1 MFLNNSPLLS
11 KEWLAVGVIGNRWH
25 LNISSVLP
33 CLSAY
38 SASFYFHLHCSI
50 HHSTPCFGHTVLS
63 PCSKSFR
70 PTEQQ
75 SVWPAG
81 ATVGLSANRGTRW
94 RTWPNSWRH
103 LWKAAQA
110 TGSSTFLHC
119 FHHPFKP
126 QICIM
131 SRIQKNQYPRRII
144 ISLANQT
151 RSTVKL
157 IPFHVNL
164 TIRLKQN
171 IKNWIEWWFQHIANY
186 VFLHSLNIYYS
197 ELQTGKCFWFFVA
210 LFLFSIYVW
219 LFWVAGFCKNL
230 KTF

>member
-1 MFLNNSPLLS
+1 MASSGSDRKQVSFEYFISSPMLVCLFSFILLSSSLFYPPQYSLLRSHCSESLFKVISPHWAAECVAGRSHCRPFCQSRRSLEDLAKQLEASLKSSPDHRKQHISPLLS
-11 KEWLAVGVIGNRWH
+11 PSLQTSNMHNVKDSN
-25 LNISSVLP
+25 
-33 CLSAY
+33 
-38 SASFYFHLHCSI
+38 
-50 HHSTPCFGHTVLS
+50 
-63 PCSKSFR
+63 
-70 PTEQQ
+70 
-75 SVWPAG
+75 
-81 ATVGLSANRGTRW
+81 
-94 RTWPNSWRH
+94 
-103 LWKAAQA
+103 
-110 TGSSTFLHC
+110 
-119 FHHPFKP
+119 
-126 QICIM
+126 
-131 SRIQKNQYPRRII
+131 NQYPRRII